1 MWFTAL
7 EFLKT
12 HQDENGLVKASIIKT
27 SFGNILS
34 DIPEIIARLEKLS
47 I

>member
-12 HQDENGLVKASIIKT
+12 HQDENGLVKASIIKR
-27 SFGNILS
+27 SFGGIL
-34 DIPEIIARLEKLS
+34 DDVPKMIKRLEKS
-47 I
+47 RI